1 MVIRMMYLV
10 KGWFRYK
17 LRRFFFEAVKE
28 IKN

>member
-10 KGWFRYK
+10 KGWFGCN
-17 LRRFFFEAVKE
+17 LRMFFFEAVKE